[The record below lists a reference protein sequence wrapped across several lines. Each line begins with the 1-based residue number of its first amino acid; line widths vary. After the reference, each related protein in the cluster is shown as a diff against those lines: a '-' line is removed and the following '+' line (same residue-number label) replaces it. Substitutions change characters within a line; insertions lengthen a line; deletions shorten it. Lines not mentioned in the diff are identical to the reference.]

1 VQADPGTGIF
11 ATMPKGERGRRR
23 GRKGGDPPAED
34 AELARLPPGRH
45 GLSRDFV
52 ATNQRERLTAAM
64 IACVAADGYQATAIA
79 DIARTAGVS
88 RRTFYAYFETKEQCF
103 LETYELIARHLV
115 EEVVAAAGDEDDW
128 PGRVRAGIG
137 AALGFFAANPDLA
150 RFMLIA
156 PTRAGEEIAARG
168 RLSADRALAQL
179 KTGMPDGVGEPAT
192 SVQDALIGG
201 MVGLIARK
209 VEAGEGERL
218 PELLPDLVELFL
230 GPFLGREE
238 ASRVAAATD
247 D

>member
-1 VQADPGTGIF
+1 
-11 ATMPKGERGRRR
+11 MPREGRGRGKGRR
-23 GRKGGDPPAED
+23 AAGPPAED

-64 IACVAADGYQATAIA
+64 IACVAAEGYQATAIA

-103 LETYELIARHLV
+103 LDTYELIARHLL
-115 EEVVAAAGDEDDW
+115 EEAVAAAAGEEEW
-128 PGRVRAGIG
+128 PARVRAGLG

-156 PTRAGEEIAARG
+156 PTRAGEEIAGRY
-168 RLSADRALAQL
+168 RLSAERALAQL
-179 KTGMPDGVGEPAT
+179 KAGMPDALAEPPA
-192 SVQDALIGG
+192 SVQNALIGG

-218 PELLPDLVELFL
+218 PDLLPELLELFL
-230 GPFLGREE
+230 APYLGREE
-238 ASRVAAATD
+238 AARVAAATGD
-247 D
+247 